1 MPPKPN
7 PTPTITRFAPSPTG
21 YLHMGGARTA
31 LFNHLFT
38 KQNGGKAILRIE
50 DTDKQRSTKEY
61 ETSIIESLK
70 WLGLQYDETVK
81 QSDREVIYKGYLKRL
96 IDEGKAYISKETPV
110 EPNDRTEVI
119 RFKNPNKK
127 VTFSDLIRGE
137 VEFDTTELKDF
148 VIAKS
153 MEEPLY
159 HLAVV
164 VDDFEMGI
172 THVIRGED
180 HISNTPRQILI
191 QEAIG
196 APRPIY
202 AHLPIIL
209 ATDKSKLSKRKH
221 GESVSVDFYRRK
233 GYLPEAVINFLALL
247 GWNPGNDQ
255 EIFSIDELI
264 KIFDMSKVQKSGAV
278 FNVEKLDWLNKQ
290 YIAKLSD
297 ADFADHSK
305 AFIPEWL
312 ATSSPTFKRLLPLLR
327 EKISTFSEISDLFSG
342 EGELR
347 FVHDIADYPAG
358 LLLWKKEP
366 DAAKARE
373 HLTKVKELL
382 TAIQDKV
389 AGQFTSEAIKGAIW
403 PYAEANGK
411 GNVLWPLRVAL
422 TGQEKSP
429 DPFVSASILGKKET
443 VIRIDSAMKKLT

>member
-1 MPPKPN
+1 M
-7 PTPTITRFAPSPTG
+7 RA
-21 YLHMGGARTA
+21 
-31 LFNHLFT
+31 
-38 KQNGGKAILRIE
+38 
-50 DTDKQRSTKEY
+50 
-61 ETSIIESLK
+61 
-70 WLGLQYDETVK
+70 
-81 QSDREVIYKGYLKRL
+81 
-96 IDEGKAYISKETPV
+96 
-110 EPNDRTEVI
+110 EVI

-127 VTFSDLIRGE
+127 VAFFDLIRGE
-137 VEFDTTELKDF
+137 VELDTTELKDF

-264 KIFDMSKVQKSGAV
+264 KAFDMSKVQKSGAV
-278 FNVEKLDWLNKQ
+278 FNVEKLNWLNKQ

-327 EKISTFSEISDLFSG
+327 EKISTFGEISDLFSG

-366 DAAKARE
+366 DAVKARE
-373 HLTKVKELL
+373 HLIKVKELL
-382 TAIQDKV
+382 AAIQDE
-389 AGQFTSEAIKGAIW
+389 AAASQFTAEAVKTALW

-422 TGQEKSP
+422 TGQERSP
-429 DPFVSASILGKKET
+429 DPFVSAAILGKNESLK
-443 VIRIDSAMKKLT
+443 RIDTAISVL